1 MAFHYLATVFGK
13 VVILSITVVAA
24 DWPRTVE
31 KLLEVMI
38 LFWFDNHC
46 VLTFVLY
53 VHNCVV
59 FQLLIGGL
67 NVHMV

>member
-13 VVILSITVVAA
+13 VVVLSITVVAG

-46 VLTFVLY
+46 ILTSVLY
-53 VHNCVV
+53 VHN
-59 FQLLIGGL
+59 
-67 NVHMV
+67 